1 LEADFAKVPALP
13 PPSLVPDSDEQE
25 QWIRDLYADPI
36 SQKFYDDPPSN
47 VEEDAISKMIMDT
60 LEEPALPLIPSDKSK
75 AQCDASPAKSDSTNS
90 TTPCPIFCHGC
101 GLVSDGDDL
110 LDQVQCER
118 CKFWSHMKCLPDDV
132 DWSNPEIEF
141 ICARCK
147 PKPRSDSKLYVFPS
161 CLYSFF

>member
-1 LEADFAKVPALP
+1 LKYICTSNHATETVHPNTCFETAIQRHDLALAQAYIP
-13 PPSLVPDSDEQE
+13 TDVDNPSLAAV
-25 QWIRDLYADPI
+25 
-36 SQKFYDDPPSN
+36 
-47 VEEDAISKMIMDT
+47 
-60 LEEPALPLIPSDKSK
+60 LIPSDKSK
-75 AQCDASPAKSDSTNS
+75 AQCDASPAKIDSTNS

-118 CKFWSHMKCLPDDV
+118 CKFWLHMKCLPDDV

-147 PKPRSDSKLYVFPS
+147 PKPRSDSELYVFPS